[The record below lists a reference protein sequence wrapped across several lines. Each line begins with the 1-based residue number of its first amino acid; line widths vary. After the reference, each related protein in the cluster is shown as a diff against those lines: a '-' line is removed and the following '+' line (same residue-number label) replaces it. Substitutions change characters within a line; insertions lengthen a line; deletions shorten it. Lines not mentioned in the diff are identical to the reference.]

1 MKRMIIAIVGFV
13 GVTFIGNSADAAWCT
28 CACSNGQLINVCT
41 YGEIPNPTCFGPC
54 YKQEMPDEQAALKL
68 LESLVNGDKND
79 NYTPDNSTPVNYA
92 PMNYQTIKPAYY

>member
-41 YGEIPNPTCFGPC
+41 YGEVKDPSCFGPC
-54 YKQEMPDEQAALKL
+54 YKQEVPDEQATLKL
-68 LESLVNGDKND
+68 LESLVNGPH
-79 NYTPDNSTPVNYA
+79 TSPALAEILQQLGIMGPVA
-92 PMNYQTIKPAYY
+92 WCK